1 MDKTVQ
7 AMGRKIKASG
17 HRLTSARRTILEALV
32 TEASHMSADEVAL
45 IARQRSPR
53 IGRMT
58 VYRTLEL
65 LSRLGLIRPMHHQ
78 TGATRYVLL
87 ADGRHHHLICS
98 NCDSVF
104 ELDQC
109 LVEEM
114 EHELGRRH
122 GFAVQGHILELFG
135 LCDSCQEREL

>member
-1 MDKTVQ
+1 MEKTIQ
-7 AMGRKIKASG
+7 ALGLKIKKG
-17 HRLTSARRTILEALV
+17 GYRLTAARRAILEALV
-32 TEASHMSADEVAL
+32 TGAGHMSANEVAS

-53 IGRMT
+53 VGRMT

-65 LSRLGLIRPMHHQ
+65 LSRLGLVRPMHHQ

-87 ADGRHHHLICS
+87 ADGRHHHMICS
-98 NCDSVF
+98 SCDSVF
-104 ELDQC
+104 ELDRC

-114 EHELGRRH
+114 EQELGKRH
-122 GFAVQGHILELFG
+122 GFAVQGHVLELFG